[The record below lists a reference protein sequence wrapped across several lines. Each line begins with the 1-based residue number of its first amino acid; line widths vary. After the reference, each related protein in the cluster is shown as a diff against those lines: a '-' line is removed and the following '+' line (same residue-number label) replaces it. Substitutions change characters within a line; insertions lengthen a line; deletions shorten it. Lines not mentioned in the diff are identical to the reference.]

1 MMERFK
7 RDWPKMYANDPDL
20 SPFWKS
26 KGNDRWG
33 YWHQDG
39 LLWKAGMT
47 GAQVVCVPTEADK
60 GEIMKEI

>member
-1 MMERFK
+1 
-7 RDWPKMYANDPDL
+7 MYANDPDL

-60 GEIMKEI
+60 GEIMEEI